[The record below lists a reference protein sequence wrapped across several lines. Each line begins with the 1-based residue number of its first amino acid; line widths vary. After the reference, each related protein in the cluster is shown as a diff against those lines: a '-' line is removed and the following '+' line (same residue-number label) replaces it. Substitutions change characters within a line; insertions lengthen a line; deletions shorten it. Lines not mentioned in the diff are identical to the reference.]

1 MSTTQLSFADIKE
14 RVNIEQVLPLVGIT
28 LKRYQSQLR
37 GVCPICK
44 EGGDRAFVVT
54 PAKGLYYCFGKCG
67 TGGDMLSLVANVK
80 QCSVRE
86 AAELIAERM
95 GITGKRSGDNGT
107 VPRDSSPQPLSGK
120 EGLKPLEYLQASHE
134 AVQALGVA
142 AETCEHFGAGFAPKG
157 IMRGRLAI
165 PLHDKAGTLLAYCG
179 RTLKGETPLL
189 TFPNGFQH
197 EAVIFNSHRIE
208 NDDTIYVAR
217 DPLQVLKAYENGVTN
232 VVSFLGDITADALHM
247 LALLMDEKDVPSI
260 DLF

>member
-1 MSTTQLSFADIKE
+1 MAATHLSFVEIKE
-14 RVNIEQVLPLVGIT
+14 RVNIEQVLPLVGLT

-86 AAELIAERM
+86 AAEFIAART
-95 GITGKRSGDNGT
+95 GITGKRSGDNSTAPGGG
-107 VPRDSSPQPLSGK
+107 SPQPLSGK

-134 AVQALGVA
+134 AVQALGVRP
-142 AETCEHFGAGFAPKG
+142 ETCEHFGAGFAPKG

-165 PLHDKAGTLLAYCG
+165 PIHDMAGTLLAYCG
-179 RTLKGETPLL
+179 RAVKEETPLL
-189 TFPNGFQH
+189 IFPDGFRPDT
-197 EAVIFNSHRIE
+197 AIFSAHRLE
-208 NDDTIYVAR
+208 QGDTICVAR

-232 VVSFLGDITADALHM
+232 VVSFLADITADTLHI

>member
-86 AAELIAERM
+86 AAELIAKHM
-95 GITGKRSGDNGT
+95 GITGKRSGDT
-107 VPRDSSPQPLSGK
+107 VQ
-120 EGLKPLEYLQASHE
+120 
-134 AVQALGVA
+134 
-142 AETCEHFGAGFAPKG
+142 
-157 IMRGRLAI
+157 
-165 PLHDKAGTLLAYCG
+165 
-179 RTLKGETPLL
+179 
-189 TFPNGFQH
+189 
-197 EAVIFNSHRIE
+197 
-208 NDDTIYVAR
+208 
-217 DPLQVLKAYENGVTN
+217 
-232 VVSFLGDITADALHM
+232 FLGKIPPAPPRKGRAEAPGVSASLSRGS
-247 LALLMDEKDVPSI
+247 AGSRGGGG
-260 DLF
+260 DLRAFRCGLCAEGHHARQAGDPDP